1 MASAGLLTS
10 FLVSRSAW
18 PKLFGGII
26 LRLLLRM
33 AKVCV
38 VVALSW
44 LPYFTERLS
53 FGCPALSS
61 EIAFSLQ
68 RQFTR
73 QLGVGDYDHFGFL
86 FVGLTTRDSSLEKRR
101 PRCSVVEC
109 LY

>member
-1 MASAGLLTS
+1 
-10 FLVSRSAW
+10 
-18 PKLFGGII
+18 
-26 LRLLLRM
+26 M

-53 FGCPALSS
+53 LGCPALIS

-68 RQFTR
+68 RQFAR

-86 FVGLTTRDSSLEKRR
+86 FVGLTTRDNSLEKRR
-101 PRCSVVEC
+101 SRCSTVEC